1 MENLNIEEFNP
12 KKAELVALA
21 ESCKDLEIK
30 GIDDID
36 GYGIVNAKR
45 KELKMARVE
54 ITKTGKKL
62 RESAIAFQKQ
72 VIEKEREFVAII
84 EPLEIELADKQKA
97 IDIEKEKAERLD
109 LLPKR
114 KELLLKINVEV
125 EDDELLLMGDLEFHT
140 FLNDK
145 RTEFFEEKERLL
157 EEERLKAEEEKR
169 KEAEEKAEQERQ
181 AELKKQEEEK
191 EKKRQKEMEEAR
203 IKAEKDAQERA
214 EKEKQEAIAKAEQE
228 KLDAINKEKEES
240 LKREKAIR
248 DEHEAEEKARIQ
260 REVEA
265 RIAQEKKESQEKAE
279 QERIDKDKKWKAF
292 LAKSG
297 WTKETESE
305 FYILQNGNTRTIY
318 KKVGEITI

>member
-21 ESCKDLEIK
+21 ESCKDLVIK
-30 GIDDID
+30 GVDDVK
-36 GYGIVNAKR
+36 GYELVDSKR
-45 KELKMARVE
+45 KQLKSARVE
-54 ITKTGKKL
+54 LTKTGKKL
-62 RESAIAFQKQ
+62 RDSAIAFQRA
-72 VIEKEREFVAII
+72 VIEKEKEFVSII
-84 EPLEIELADKQKA
+84 EPLEIELENKQKA
-97 IDIEKEKAERLD
+97 IDIEKEKIKRME
-109 LLPKR
+109 LLPER
-114 KELLLKINVEV
+114 KEKLFKIGVEYT
-125 EDDELLLMGDLEFHT
+125 DDEILSMDDITFHT

-145 RTEFFEEKERLL
+145 TTEFLAEKERLL
-157 EEERLKAEEEKR
+157 EEERLKAEEQKR

-191 EKKRQKEMEEAR
+191 EKQRQKEIEEAR
-203 IKAEKDAQERA
+203 IKAEKEAQEKA

-228 KLDAINKEKEES
+228 KQDAINKEKEES

-265 RIAQEKKESQEKAE
+265 RIARERKEAEEKAE
-279 QERIDKDKKWKAF
+279 QERIDKDKKWKDF

-297 WTKETESE
+297 WTKEKESE
-305 FYILQNGNTRTIY
+305 FYILQNGNTRIIY